1 MQVTDAPFDLS
12 QTDKLLTTTRS
23 VRKRLDLNA
32 PVDLKVVQKCIEIA
46 CQSPTGGNVQHWRWL
61 VVDDPGKRTA
71 LAELYNRSAA
81 PYLAEGRRQAEEAGI
96 TDKSAIL
103 DSATYLAEHL
113 AEVPVHVIPCI
124 LGRPDGLDQ
133 TSLAGWYGGILPAVW
148 SLMLALRSRGYG
160 SAWTT
165 LHLPFEKEAAELLGI
180 PPTVTQVALIPVA
193 KYTGTDFKPGVRRP
207 AGEIT
212 FWNDWKATR

>member
-23 VRKRLDLNA
+23 VRKRLDLTSA
-32 PVDLKVVQKCIEIA
+32 VDPAVVQRCIEIA
-46 CQSPTGGNVQHWRWL
+46 CQSPTGGNVQHWRWI
-61 VVDDPGKRTA
+61 VVDDPGKRAA
-71 LAELYNRSAA
+71 LAELYNRSAK
-81 PYLAEGRRQAEEAGI
+81 PYLASGRQTAAPGMEGILSSAE
-96 TDKSAIL
+96 
-103 DSATYLAEHL
+103 YLAEHL

-207 AGEIT
+207 AEEIT
-212 FWNDWKATR
+212 YWNDWKATRQPR